1 MRHHASAVA
10 PATLVASATL
20 VTLVT
25 LAGSGC
31 AARFDGELDGKPV
44 PTFASAAFGSSS
56 TRSTFGFGNAVH
68 IVMAMLAPG
77 DSCVDGADLLKA
89 ERRLGAAVDDQQRQ
103 DRAEAVADLMNER
116 FPEDS
121 WYGRLIIT
129 APDDDDLD
137 DVEVD
142 VSDQAA
148 VALQQFLL
156 CQRSGDVNAVNGAVQ
171 TDDDCYFARDG
182 DIDVTRSEDQTTLS
196 LVSERGVEFI
206 DEGGRE
212 EGELGFTLNFGECED
227 LDDEVDARFPPT

>member
-1 MRHHASAVA
+1 MRHHRSAVGCASLA
-10 PATLVASATL
+10 PVAILAILV
-20 VTLVT
+20 
-25 LAGSGC
+25 GSGC
-31 AARFDGELDGKPV
+31 AARFDGELDGKPL
-44 PTFASAAFGSSS
+44 PTLASAAFGSST
-56 TRSTFGFGNAVH
+56 TRSIFGFGNPVH
-68 IVMAMLAPG
+68 VVMAMLAPG

-89 ERRLGAAVDDQQRQ
+89 ERRLGAATDDAQRQ

-121 WYGRLIIT
+121 WYGRLTIT

-142 VSDQAA
+142 VSEQAA
-148 VALQQFLL
+148 VALQQFVL

-182 DIDVTRSEDQTTLS
+182 DIDVTRSDDQSTLS
-196 LVSERGVEFI
+196 LQSERGVEFI

-212 EGELGFTLNFGECED
+212 EGEPGFSLNFRECED
-227 LDDEVDARFPPT
+227 LDDEVQALFPPT